1 MNTLAKRV
9 HNVTPRPVRLT
20 FEDGDAVT
28 LEMRSAEFFQEAF
41 QAEGVDDDGVVYRLV
56 TDGEDDPLVAGR
68 RVDDGWEPVGAVADV
83 KPDDDTD
90 T

>member
-9 HNVTPRPVRLT
+9 HNVTPNPVHLT

-41 QAEGVDDDGVVYRLV
+41 QAEGVDNDGVVYRLV

-68 RVDDGWEPVGAVADV
+68 QVDDGWEAVGAVVDV
-83 KPDDDTD
+83 EPDDDTK